1 MGNHQT
7 DDVPDEA
14 PLPTPARDG
23 ARSVSI
29 TAKIVPVRDGTAE
42 CTLYPPNVS
51 GVELMTTWITADEDS
66 FVSLG
71 EMR

>member
-1 MGNHQT
+1 MGTNQT

-14 PLPTPARDG
+14 PLPTPAGDG

-29 TAKIVPVRDGTAE
+29 TAKIVPARGGTAE
-42 CTLYPPNVS
+42 CTLYPPDVS
-51 GVELMTTWITADEDS
+51 GVELMTTWITAGEDS
-66 FVSLG
+66 FVSLE